1 MASETDERQ
10 VAQLIDGDIGWSELR
25 NDVLPDPKDGE
36 RFEVTRRL
44 LEERVDFEEPILLPL
59 SDHLYAV
66 GTDRGRI
73 VKCDCGQEFCSLEE
87 NWKHHARVRVRE
99 AEADHREIYPEYQT
113 PRLGRHLRILSCVR
127 RRLPEPLLVEGV
139 DVGLE
144 ALPERPTD
152 CQFRQRGLAAG
163 GRRAHHDVVVAVQ
176 DRRHRR
182 PLHPVERL
190 ERERLGELGD
200 GLLDAGRGDHAVS
213 GDRPA

>member
-10 VAQLIDGDIGWSELR
+10 VAQLIDGDIGWAELR

-113 PRLGRHLRILSCVR
+113 PHPDWDFQLREWFCPGCFAQLDVDAVPAGYPVR
-127 RRLPEPLLVEGV
+127 QGFEPDV
-139 DVGLE
+139 DTFYE
-144 ALPERPTD
+144 EW
-152 CQFRQRGLAAG
+152 
-163 GRRAHHDVVVAVQ
+163 
-176 DRRHRR
+176 
-182 PLHPVERL
+182 
-190 ERERLGELGD
+190 LGEPAP
-200 GLLDAGRGDHAVS
+200 DAR
-213 GDRPA
+213 